1 MRWPLRLLV
10 LVPAFVLTLV
20 ASAAY
25 GPLLSAEKE
34 GAFGQVT
41 ELRGDVEARRNGALQ
56 SLALGAEV
64 LEGDLLRTGPGAY
77 VRVTHADG
85 SWVFVGADSAV
96 VFSQRLLDPDG
107 AGRKG
112 ILTLVIG
119 ILRSK
124 LFGPP
129 WRDSFEV
136 KTRAAVAAAR
146 STEWIVES
154 HPLKSSVL
162 VIEGEVA
169 VTAKG
174 SRDKVLLGPGMGTDV
189 PLDGVPSV
197 PALWG
202 EKRVADV
209 KARTRPR

>member
-1 MRWPLRLLV
+1 MRRPLCLGLL
-10 LVPAFVLTLV
+10 AFALTLL
-20 ASAAY
+20 ANPTGSLLFAAEE
-25 GPLLSAEKE
+25 S
-34 GAFGQVT
+34 GAIGQVT
-41 ELRGDVEARRNGALQ
+41 ELRGQVETRRNGVLQ
-56 SLALGAEV
+56 SLTLGAEV
-64 LEGDLLRTGPGAY
+64 SEGDLLRTGPGAY
-77 VRVTHADG
+77 VKVAHEDG

-107 AGRKG
+107 VGRKG

-119 ILRSK
+119 ILRTK
-124 LFGPP
+124 LFGSP

-154 HPLKSSVL
+154 RPLNTAVL
-162 VIEGEVA
+162 VVEGEVA

-174 SRDKVLLGPGMGTDV
+174 APDRVLLGPGMGTDV
-189 PLDGVPSV
+189 PLDGVLSP
-197 PALWG
+197 PAVWG

-209 KARTRPR
+209 KARTSPR

>member
-1 MRWPLRLLV
+1 MRWPLCLGLLA
-10 LVPAFVLTLV
+10 LLLLLLGGSPGSPLR
-20 ASAAY
+20 AAEDED
-25 GPLLSAEKE
+25 AI
-34 GAFGQVT
+34 GQVT
-41 ELRGDVEARRNGALQ
+41 DLRGPVEARRNGVLR

-64 LEGDLLRTGPGAY
+64 AEGDLLRTGAGAY
-77 VRVTHADG
+77 VKVSHDDG

-107 AGRKG
+107 VGRKG
-112 ILTLVIG
+112 ILTLVMG
-119 ILRSK
+119 ILRAK

-154 HPLKSSVL
+154 RPVKSAVL
-162 VIEGEVA
+162 VLEGEVA
-169 VTAKG
+169 VTAKKT
-174 SRDKVLLGPGMGTDV
+174 RERVLLGPGMGTDI
-189 PLDGVPSV
+189 PLDGTPSP

-202 EKRVADV
+202 EKRVAEF
-209 KARTRPR
+209 KTRTSPR